1 MVNARGDFAGDRQD
15 LPGLYQSLTTA
26 CDQGGWLRLV
36 DSMFGKSKKKKKGD
50 DAPEAETEAEGASPP
65 AEGEE
70 GGEGVEGEA
79 PAKKKMSGKKLILFI
94 VLPAVLVLGGGG
106 AAAYMLLFSGA
117 GGEQHAE
124 ASSGHG
130 KTKGG
135 HGGEGAGEAV
145 PGPNGTMILH
155 GEDVIFVT
163 MPELLVN
170 ISGPEG
176 RPAFL
181 KLKLT
186 LEAPDD
192 AAVAALTEH
201 IPRVNDQFNGFLR
214 ELRTDDLSGSAG
226 AYRLRLELLRRVNL
240 AIAPAQV
247 NAVLIEEML
256 VQ

>member
-1 MVNARGDFAGDRQD
+1 
-15 LPGLYQSLTTA
+15 
-26 CDQGGWLRLV
+26 
-36 DSMFGKSKKKKKGD
+36 MFGKSKKKKKGE
-50 DAPEAETEAEGASPP
+50 APEADTEAEGAAPP
-65 AEGEE
+65 AEGAE
-70 GGEGVEGEA
+70 GAEGEA
-79 PAKKKMSGKKLILFI
+79 PAKKKMSGKKLVLFI

-106 AAAYMLLFSGA
+106 AAAFMLLSG
-117 GGEQHAE
+117 GGAEQHASDE
-124 ASSGHG
+124 GDHG

-135 HGGEGAGEAV
+135 GHGAEATGEAV
-145 PGPNGTMILH
+145 PGPHGTTILH
-155 GEDVIFVT
+155 GENVIFVT
-163 MPELLVN
+163 MPEILVN
-170 ISGPEG
+170 ISSIDG
-176 RPAFL
+176 RPAYL

-192 AAVAALTEH
+192 ATVAALTDG

-214 ELRTDDLSGSAG
+214 ELRTDDISGSAG